1 MMVRD
6 PMTETLDWYN
16 ANADA
21 FADGAHAVDLSAL
34 RGAFT
39 AELAPGAHVL
49 DLGSG
54 SGRDALAFEAA
65 GFSVTALEPSE
76 ALARKVAAVI
86 RGEVLRMPVGALDVD
101 ARFDGVWACASL
113 LHVPRSETP
122 DALARVL
129 RSLVPG
135 GVFYA
140 SYKRGEAERWEAGRF
155 FNDQTAESLDALLVG
170 AGFERLRLW
179 ETRDARPDRADTFWV
194 NALARRPRFRETLDE
209 AAPEA
214 QRVRRG

>member
-1 MMVRD
+1 MTTVHD

-34 RGAFT
+34 RGAFI

-54 SGRDALAFEAA
+54 SGRDALAFERLWLSRDGARTFGGARAGRGAA
-65 GFSVTALEPSE
+65 L
-76 ALARKVAAVI
+76 I
-86 RGEVLRMPVGALDVD
+86 RGEVLQMPVGALDVA

-129 RSLVPG
+129 RSLVPR

-140 SYKRGEAERWEAGRF
+140 SYKRGDAERWEAGRF
-155 FNDQTAESLDALLVG
+155 FNDQTPESLEALLVG
-170 AGFERLRLW
+170 AGFECLRLW
-179 ETRDARPDRADTFWV
+179 ETRDARPDRAETFWV
-194 NALARRPRFRETLDE
+194 NALARRPR
-209 AAPEA
+209 
-214 QRVRRG
+214 